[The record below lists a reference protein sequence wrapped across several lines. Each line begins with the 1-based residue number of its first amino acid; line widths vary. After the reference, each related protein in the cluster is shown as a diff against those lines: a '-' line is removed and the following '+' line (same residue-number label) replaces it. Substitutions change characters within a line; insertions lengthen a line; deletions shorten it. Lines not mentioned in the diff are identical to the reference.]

1 MDRMPLVV
9 SAEVNASFPIKGEST
24 SHGRTSYP
32 PPALRVCRDATRDKN
47 IFRCTFPGC
56 GREFQLKGNLKR
68 HVNIHKGDKKFA
80 CKFCDKKFLRKADME
95 VHYRVHTGE
104 KPYRCKYQVCGKCFA
119 RRSDL
124 LSHERTHT
132 GRKPYACAFPGCD
145 RSFARK
151 FDLHKHQ
158 RLHEDQ
164 ARGAPGKAKTKK
176 RKLSPCQ
183 ADASSRDKSCDCPSD
198 VATPFVGGT
207 TSTSAVLSAD
217 VLVAEA
223 SAAMK
228 MPISTTGT
236 FLAGRRKTLATAVCL
251 DTPTRPLRYELKC
264 PENHI
269 HSPPACLAALSSLD
283 AFLSQETLDLSRPYS
298 LDAFSSHCPS
308 TTIGTSCC
316 PAHLE
321 LRPPRPEGTRASAG
335 LKMVNAPTVVDPLFT
350 ATFPSGA
357 AASADNSAFASDDAP
372 AVNTNAANGI
382 AYTDTSLTDLTLCR
396 SLGNSSVDQADSE
409 TSLSFLASNADES
422 IMNPNKVL
430 SSSPPDVAP
439 SGISSLS
446 GTRATSQATFANFGD
461 NCLLDPSTSS
471 ADNQADAARPAASVA
486 PVKTAYDKTCL
497 SMPMSSL
504 LDYSRHNRT
513 CGHLSI
519 QHGNHRDYVVQ
530 NHLVCQDSV
539 KRLGV
544 MQRASANT
552 ETNAAA
558 TNSVK
563 CTLPKDTHRPGCGHL
578 PVRHNDHIDYVVED
592 NLICQQASWLEDD
605 NLELLG
611 DDFWDFYGALDAFPT
626 N

>member
-1 MDRMPLVV
+1 MDRAPLVASAKVGASSGLKAESSSSSPNRLTYV
-9 SAEVNASFPIKGEST
+9 SLP
-24 SHGRTSYP
+24 
-32 PPALRVCRDATRDKN
+32 LRVARDATRDKT

-68 HVNIHKGDKKFA
+68 HLNIHKGDKKFA
-80 CKFCDKKFLRKADME
+80 CKFCAKRFLRKADME

-104 KPYRCKYQVCGKCFA
+104 KPYRCKYQECGKCFA

-164 ARGAPGKAKTKK
+164 TDIGKVRTKK

-183 ADASSRDKSCDCPSD
+183 ADLATRAASCDCPND
-198 VATPFVGGT
+198 VATPFVGGA
-207 TSTSAVLSAD
+207 TSTSAALSAD
-217 VLVAEA
+217 VLVTPAAASA

-228 MPISTTGT
+228 TSVSIPGK
-236 FLAGRRKTLATAVCL
+236 FAAGRRKSAATAACSN
-251 DTPTRPLRYELKC
+251 TPTRPKRYELTC

-283 AFLSQETLDLSRPYS
+283 AFLLSQETLDLSRPYS

-321 LRPPRPEGTRASAG
+321 LRPPRPEEGTRVFAGSKMLSASPA
-335 LKMVNAPTVVDPLFT
+335 VESLFT
-350 ATFPSGA
+350 TPFMPGPAMP
-357 AASADNSAFASDDAP
+357 ASDAP
-372 AVNTNAANGI
+372 PAAVQSNATDGI
-382 AYTDTSLTDLTLCR
+382 AYTNASLTALPLCRPLDTST
-396 SLGNSSVDQADSE
+396 VDQTDSK
-409 TSLSFLASNADES
+409 SKLALLVPNTAGDDS
-422 IMNPNKVL
+422 ILDPNKLL
-430 SSSPPDVAP
+430 SSSPRDVPPNGTPATTSP
-439 SGISSLS
+439 LESLV
-446 GTRATSQATFANFGD
+446 NFGD
-461 NCLLDPSTSS
+461 NSLLDATTRT
-471 ADNQADAARPAASVA
+471 AARASTA
-486 PVKTAYDKTCL
+486 KPVKSAADKRCL
-497 SMPMSSL
+497 SMPTSSL

-539 KRLGV
+539 TRLGV
-544 MQRASANT
+544 VQRTSANAEANT
-552 ETNAAA
+552 AVGG
-558 TNSVK
+558 SLGK
-563 CTLPKDTHRPGCGHL
+563 CTLPRDTHRPGCGHL

-592 NLICQQASWLEDD
+592 NLVCQQASWFEDD
-605 NLELLG
+605 TLELLG
-611 DDFWDFYGALDAFPT
+611 DDFWDFYGAIDAFPT